1 VRAAAMCAA
10 LLIRV
15 AVSGSGRPRAAARAD
30 NPPMFGFSAEEGKR
44 ETALEQR
51 FDGALNP
58 IDRATA
64 LLSGGK

>member
-1 VRAAAMCAA
+1 
-10 LLIRV
+10 
-15 AVSGSGRPRAAARAD
+15 
-30 NPPMFGFSAEEGKR
+30 MFGFSAEEGKR

-51 FDGALNP
+51 FAGALNP